1 MIIKKI
7 THFFGGIRLILLQI
21 MIIIVLLFSAGI
33 FLFYQNSSIDQQTV
47 DKTKDLALRNSFN
60 AISKVKSDNFE
71 VILFTYACYS
81 WMVDFIKNP
90 KEKKPEDN
98 ITATKSMGLSVFQ
111 VFDLNKNTV
120 YCSNTELYDN
130 DTLLFN
136 DSFFNKLYKKRN
148 LIFFIKYDTLL
159 IEIHAST
166 VHRSEDVN
174 KTGKPEGYLIVGK
187 LWNKEYIN
195 ELSTITNSK
204 IKIKLLKKSQVI
216 AKHFI
221 QLKDINDKPI
231 ATVNY
236 QPVTI
241 SKDLVL
247 VSKGFFET
255 FSILTAIII
264 IILCIGCFEYYIMR
278 PIHILDESLRNED
291 FALLGPI
298 IQREN
303 ELSSI
308 AGKIQEYYGQ
318 VDWAHSE
325 IAEMNRTKNE
335 LTQINEELLKQK
347 ETVEKQNE
355 ELANQS
361 DKLASAHYEIM
372 FKNNQ
377 LEYQNA
383 QITDSIK
390 YASMIQKAVLTPQ
403 FNLEKTF
410 KDHLIFYKPK
420 EILSGD
426 FYWFKEFYGKYYFAC
441 ADCTGHGF
449 SGAMM
454 SMLGISFLNE
464 LTHHHNDRN
473 VTPAIILDKL
483 RLKVV
488 ETLHQTGEIGQIR
501 DGMDIGLCM
510 FDPENNKLEFAGAY
524 NILYQIVNTPEGTF
538 DLIEHKGD
546 RMPVGI
552 YDKPEPFTNYSFDL
566 TEGDTFYLSTDGYI
580 DQFGGPN
587 KKKLNKQNF
596 KNLLL
601 SIQHLNLTEQRLY
614 IKEFLKSWIG
624 TLEQVDDITVV
635 GIKLL

>member
-308 AGKIQEYYGQ
+308 AGKIQEY
-318 VDWAHSE
+318 
-325 IAEMNRTKNE
+325 
-335 LTQINEELLKQK
+335 
-347 ETVEKQNE
+347 
-355 ELANQS
+355 
-361 DKLASAHYEIM
+361 
-372 FKNNQ
+372 
-377 LEYQNA
+377 
-383 QITDSIK
+383 
-390 YASMIQKAVLTPQ
+390 
-403 FNLEKTF
+403 
-410 KDHLIFYKPK
+410 
-420 EILSGD
+420 
-426 FYWFKEFYGKYYFAC
+426 
-441 ADCTGHGF
+441 
-449 SGAMM
+449 
-454 SMLGISFLNE
+454 
-464 LTHHHNDRN
+464 
-473 VTPAIILDKL
+473 
-483 RLKVV
+483 
-488 ETLHQTGEIGQIR
+488 
-501 DGMDIGLCM
+501 
-510 FDPENNKLEFAGAY
+510 
-524 NILYQIVNTPEGTF
+524 
-538 DLIEHKGD
+538 
-546 RMPVGI
+546 
-552 YDKPEPFTNYSFDL
+552 
-566 TEGDTFYLSTDGYI
+566 
-580 DQFGGPN
+580 
-587 KKKLNKQNF
+587 
-596 KNLLL
+596 
-601 SIQHLNLTEQRLY
+601 
-614 IKEFLKSWIG
+614 
-624 TLEQVDDITVV
+624 
-635 GIKLL
+635 